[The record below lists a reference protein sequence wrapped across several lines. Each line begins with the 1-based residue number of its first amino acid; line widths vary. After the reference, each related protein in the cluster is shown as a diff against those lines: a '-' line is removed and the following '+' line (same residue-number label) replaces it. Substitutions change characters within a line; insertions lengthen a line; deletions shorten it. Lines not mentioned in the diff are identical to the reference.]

1 MIKSFVMGAIT
12 GGVAVWLWGDRL
24 RDYLAEQTDELR
36 TKAADQ
42 LEAVQETAS
51 DALESARIQL
61 EAKMR
66 AGQEAIRPPEVRG
79 A

>member
-1 MIKSFVMGAIT
+1 MIKSFVMGAIA

-24 RDYLAEQTDELR
+24 RGYLAGPTGELR

-66 AGQEAIRPPEVRG
+66 AGQEAIRPPEARG